1 MERMNRR
8 IERNK
13 IEIIMEIKMEIKMKK
28 GTEKEVEAT

>member
-8 IERNK
+8 IEKNK
-13 IEIIMEIKMEIKMKK
+13 NRIIMEIKMKK